1 MPKVTNVELYCH
13 YCIKILEA
21 DISYRGHQISCQGC
35 GQLIVVPANAK
46 VVTKKFSPFIL
57 MGLVALVVAI
67 LVVAITINADPSK
80 QEVDTKEPAVTYSQ
94 ASSEQLQRVK
104 AALGE
109 KFTVHEA
116 QTIKS
121 YTHSLAYYVG
131 ARFSFLGNDGTETV
145 VGIWIMTGEKDDP
158 RTTLSVDSIAHQ
170 FSGLGLASKT
180 KMAPCS
186 IINQEASELLKA
198 LTK

>member
-1 MPKVTNVELYCH
+1 MPKVTNVELYCP
-13 YCIKILEA
+13 YCTQRLEA

-46 VVTKKFSPFIL
+46 VVTKKFSLSIL
-57 MGLVALVVAI
+57 IGLVAIGVAI
-67 LVVAITINADPSK
+67 LVVAITLNADPPKDRSEK
-80 QEVDTKEPAVTYSQ
+80 PEPTVAYDE
-94 ASSEQLQRVK
+94 ASPEQLQRVK

-131 ARFSFLGNDGTETV
+131 ARFSFFSSDGIKTV
-145 VGIWIMTGEKDDP
+145 VGIWIMTGEKNDP
-158 RTTLSVDSIAHQ
+158 RMTLSVDGFAHQ
-170 FSGLGLASKT
+170 FSGLPLASKT
-180 KMAPCS
+180 KLAPCS
-186 IINQEASELLKA
+186 ILNQEASELKKA

>member
-1 MPKVTNVELYCH
+1 MPKVTNVELYCP
-13 YCIKILEA
+13 YCTNRLEA

-57 MGLVALVVAI
+57 IGLVAIGVAI
-67 LVVAITINADPSK
+67 LVVAITINADPPKDRSEK
-80 QEVDTKEPAVTYSQ
+80 REPTVAYDQ
-94 ASSEQLQRVK
+94 ASPEQLQKVK
-104 AALGE
+104 LALGE
-109 KFTVHEA
+109 GITVHEA

-131 ARFSFLGNDGTETV
+131 ARFSYVGDGIETD
-145 VGIWIMTGEKDDP
+145 VGIWIMTGEKNDP
-158 RTTLSVDSIAHQ
+158 RMTLSVDGFAHQ
-170 FSGLGLASKT
+170 FSGLPLASKT
-180 KMAPCS
+180 KLAPCS
-186 IINQEASELLKA
+186 ILNQEASELKKA

>member
-1 MPKVTNVELYCH
+1 VPKVTNVELYCH

-80 QEVDTKEPAVTYSQ
+80 QEVDTKEPA
-94 ASSEQLQRVK
+94 
-104 AALGE
+104 
-109 KFTVHEA
+109 
-116 QTIKS
+116 
-121 YTHSLAYYVG
+121 
-131 ARFSFLGNDGTETV
+131 
-145 VGIWIMTGEKDDP
+145 
-158 RTTLSVDSIAHQ
+158 
-170 FSGLGLASKT
+170 
-180 KMAPCS
+180 
-186 IINQEASELLKA
+186 
-198 LTK
+198 